1 MTVLRTVQHSLSFS
15 RHLDQVP
22 LIQGFADRCL
32 SQLTFYYFLCYDGDE
47 AAATA
52 SATIVPHVV
61 WLGSGPYG
69 AELAALELSS
79 A

>member
-22 LIQGFADRCL
+22 LIQGSADRCL

-47 AAATA
+47 AAAT
-52 SATIVPHVV
+52 

-69 AELAALELSS
+69 AELAALELAS